1 MTVINT
7 NTASMVARD
16 AIQKNNRDMSTA
28 MERLS
33 TGSRI
38 NSAKDDAAGLAIAD
52 RMSAQIS
59 GLDMAVRNANDAISL
74 LQTAEGATKEISNML
89 SRMRELAVQ
98 AGSGTYTDTDR
109 DALNLEFQ
117 ALVSEMDRIASNTEW
132 NGDKILSGNSNI
144 NNETELAK
152 TVTIQLG
159 SGTGQT
165 MDLSLNSWRT
175 GVAQDAQMTAAS
187 GTGRDGVDTAKST
200 VLTLADGT
208 MDFNTSGD
216 TITIAGLTFTADT
229 GTGKAFDASDV
240 VSYILGL
247 EAGQTVSAGTAVT
260 GLTNITVGGTL
271 TANHKYEAVAG
282 DVNALKITNLDSGAT
297 SYAVATST
305 AASGGSTAAS
315 GTVAQFTNQA
325 LAVAQTTMKM
335 VDTTMNKEDSIT
347 IAGITFT
354 ADADG
359 ASFDVSAVTNFLTA
373 TITPGTSVNA
383 HAAGLT
389 NIKASGTLLANH
401 TYATTRIGA
410 TDDYFLTIT
419 NTDDGATKYTA
430 ATKNDAS
437 GDNVMAA
444 VFDTWVNR
452 GMDVNKNAS
461 AYGTAVLSFG
471 ASSSKIDI
479 DLVANAQQAITEI
492 DAAING
498 AAAERS
504 KYGAYMSRLQYA
516 ADNLSNVAT
525 NTAASRSQIADADY
539 ASETTELA
547 RAQIISQASTA
558 MLAQANQ
565 VKQTVLALLQ

>member
-132 NGDKILSGNSNI
+132 NGDKILAGKSNI

-152 TVTIQLG
+152 TITIQLG

-175 GVAQDAQMTAAS
+175 GVAQDAQMTSAS

-200 VLTLADGT
+200 VLTLTDGDISWKT
-208 MDFNTSGD
+208 GD
-216 TITIAGLTFTADT
+216 AVPGGSITIAGLTFVAVADDSE
-229 GTGKAFDASDV
+229 FDASDV
-240 VSYILGL
+240 VSYITSL
-247 EAGQTVSAGTAVT
+247 EAGQTIGAATAVP
-260 GLTNITVGGTL
+260 GLTGIQVSGTL
-271 TANHKYEAVAG
+271 TANHRYEAVTG
-282 DVNALKITNLDSGAT
+282 DANALKITNLDSGAT
-297 SYAVATST
+297 TYSVAAGVNATTDPKAVAL
-305 AASGGSTAAS
+305 
-315 GTVAQFTNQA
+315 VATFTNKA
-325 LAVAQTTMKM
+325 LAVAETTLKM
-335 VDTTMNKEDSIT
+335 ADVTMNDKDSVT
-347 IAGITFT
+347 VAGIAFT
-354 ADADG
+354 ASADG
-359 ASFDVSAVTNFLTA
+359 ASLDVSDVA
-373 TITPGTSVNA
+373 TYIASLTPGATVNA
-383 HAAGLT
+383 ASVTGLT
-389 NIKASGTLLANH
+389 NITASGTLLANH
-401 TYATTRIGA
+401 TYAA
-410 TDDYFLTIT
+410 STDYLTIT
-419 NTDDGATKYTA
+419 NTDNGATKYTA
-430 ATKNDAS
+430 ATSIDAS
-437 GDNVMAA
+437 GDNQMTA
-444 VFDTWVNR
+444 FSNWVNR
-452 GMDVNKNAS
+452 DMDVNKNAS
-461 AYGTAVLSFG
+461 SYGTGVLSFG
-471 ASSSKIDI
+471 ASGSKIDI

>member
-132 NGDKILSGNSNI
+132 NGDKILAGKSNI

-152 TVTIQLG
+152 TITIQLG

-200 VLTLADGT
+200 VLTLVDGT
-208 MDFNTSGD
+208 MDFATGDSTAD
-216 TITIAGLTFTADT
+216 TITIAGLTFTAKV
-229 GTGKAFDASDV
+229 GTGKAFDASAV

-247 EAGQTVSAGTAVT
+247 EAGQTVSALTPVP
-260 GLTNITVGGTL
+260 GLGNDITVGGTL

-297 SYAVATST
+297 SYAAATATTATSGQGAT
-305 AASGGSTAAS
+305 LLAT
-315 GTVAQFTNQA
+315 FTNKA
-325 LAVAQTTMKM
+325 LAVAETTVKM
-335 VDTTMNKEDSIT
+335 ADTTMNDKDSVT
-347 IAGITFT
+347 VAGIAFT
-354 ADADG
+354 ASADG
-359 ASFDVSAVTNFLTA
+359 ASLDVSAVA
-373 TITPGTSVNA
+373 TYIASLTPGATVNA
-383 HAAGLT
+383 AAVTGLT
-389 NIKASGTLLANH
+389 NITASGTLLANH
-401 TYATTRIGA
+401 TYAASG
-410 TDDYFLTIT
+410 DYLTIT
-419 NTDDGATKYTA
+419 NTDNGATKYTA
-430 ATKNDAS
+430 ATSIDGS
-437 GDNVMAA
+437 GTKSMTAFSN
-444 VFDTWVNR
+444 WVNR

-461 AYGTAVLSFG
+461 SYGTGVLSFG

>member
-132 NGDKILSGNSNI
+132 NGDKILAGKSNI
-144 NNETELAK
+144 NNETALAK
-152 TVTIQLG
+152 TITIQLG

-200 VLTLADGT
+200 VLTLVDGT

-229 GTGKAFDASDV
+229 GTGKTFDASAV

-247 EAGQTVSAGTAVT
+247 EAGQTVSGSTAVP

-297 SYAVATST
+297 SYAAATAT
-305 AASGGSTAAS
+305 AASGGSTAAT
-315 GTVAQFTNQA
+315 GTLATFTNKA
-325 LAVAQTTMKM
+325 LAVAETTVKM
-335 VDTTMNKEDSIT
+335 ADVTMNDKDSVT
-347 IAGITFT
+347 VAGIAFT
-354 ADADG
+354 ASADG
-359 ASFDVSAVTNFLTA
+359 ASLDVSDVA
-373 TITPGTSVNA
+373 TYIASLTPGATVNA
-383 HAAGLT
+383 ASVTGLT
-389 NIKASGTLLANH
+389 NITASGTLLANH
-401 TYATTRIGA
+401 TYTAS
-410 TDDYFLTIT
+410 TDYLTIT
-419 NTDDGATKYTA
+419 NTDNGATKYTA
-430 ATKNDAS
+430 ATKIDAS
-437 GDNVMAA
+437 GDNVMTA
-444 VFDTWVNR
+444 FSNWVNR
-452 GMDVNKNAS
+452 DMDVNKNAS
-461 AYGTAVLSFG
+461 SYGTGVLSFG
-471 ASSSKIDI
+471 ASGSKIDI

>member
-1 MTVINT
+1 MSVINT
-7 NTASMVARD
+7 NTAANIAAL
-16 AIQKNNRDMSTA
+16 AINRNDRDMETA
-28 MERLS
+28 MTRLS
-33 TGSRI
+33 TGLRI
-38 NSAKDDAAGLAIAD
+38 NSAKDDAAGLAISQ
-52 RMSAQIS
+52 RMTSQIG
-59 GLDMAVRNANDAISL
+59 GLEQGARNALDAITM
-74 LQTAEGATKEISNML
+74 LQVAEGATKEISNML

-132 NGDKILSGNSNI
+132 NGDKILAGKSNI

-152 TVTIQLG
+152 TITIQLG

-200 VLTLADGT
+200 VLTLVDGT
-208 MDFNTSGD
+208 MDFATGDATAD
-216 TITIAGLTFTADT
+216 TITIAGLTFTAAV
-229 GTGKAFDASDV
+229 GTGQAFDASDV

-247 EAGQTVSAGTAVT
+247 EAGQTASGTPP
-260 GLTNITVGGTL
+260 GLTNITVSGTL
-271 TANHKYEAVAG
+271 TANHRYEAVAG
-282 DVNALKITNLDSGAT
+282 DVNALKITNTDSGAT
-297 SYAVATST
+297 SYAKATATVAT
-305 AASGGSTAAS
+305 GSTAA
-315 GTVAQFTNQA
+315 TATLATFTNKA
-325 LAVAQTTMKM
+325 LAVAETTVKM
-335 VDTTMNKEDSIT
+335 ADVTMNDKDSVT
-347 IAGITFT
+347 VAGITFT
-354 ADADG
+354 ASGDNRAL
-359 ASFDVSAVTNFLTA
+359 DVSAVA
-373 TITPGTSVNA
+373 TYLATTLTPGQTVNA
-383 HAAGLT
+383 ASVGGLS
-389 NIKASGTLLANH
+389 NITASGTLLANH
-401 TYATTRIGA
+401 TYAA
-410 TDDYFLTIT
+410 TGDYLTIT
-419 NTDDGATKYTA
+419 NTDNGATKYTA
-430 ATKNDAS
+430 ATKIDAS
-437 GDNVMAA
+437 GDNVMTA
-444 VFDTWVNR
+444 FSNWVNR
-452 GMDVNKNAS
+452 DMDVNKNAS
-461 AYGTAVLSFG
+461 SYGSGVLSFG

-565 VKQTVLALLQ
+565 AKQTVLSLLQ

>member
-1 MTVINT
+1 MSVINT
-7 NTASMVARD
+7 NTAANIAALATNRND
-16 AIQKNNRDMSTA
+16 RDMETA
-28 MERLS
+28 MTRLS
-33 TGSRI
+33 TGLRI
-38 NSAKDDAAGLAIAD
+38 NSAKDDAAGLAISQ
-52 RMSAQIS
+52 RMTSQIG
-59 GLDMAVRNANDAISL
+59 GLEQGARNALDAITM
-74 LQTAEGATKEISNML
+74 LQVAEGATKEISNML

-132 NGDKILSGNSNI
+132 NGDKILAGKSNI

-152 TVTIQLG
+152 TITIQLG

-200 VLTLADGT
+200 VLTLVDGT
-208 MDFNTSGD
+208 LNYD
-216 TITIAGLTFTADT
+216 TANSDADSITIAGLTFTADT
-229 GTGKAFDASDV
+229 GTGKTFDASAV

-297 SYAVATST
+297 SYAVAT
-305 AASGGSTAAS
+305 AANATVGTGGTTTLA
-315 GTVAQFTNQA
+315 TFTNKA
-325 LAVAQTTMKM
+325 LAVAETTVKM
-335 VDTTMNKEDSIT
+335 ADVTMNNKDSVT

-354 ADADG
+354 ASADA
-359 ASFDVSAVTNFLTA
+359 ASLDVSDVATYIAGLTPGSTVNAAAVT
-373 TITPGTSVNA
+373 
-383 HAAGLT
+383 GLT
-389 NIKASGTLLANH
+389 NITASGTLLANH
-401 TYATTRIGA
+401 TYAASG
-410 TDDYFLTIT
+410 DYLTIT
-419 NTDDGATKYTA
+419 NTDNGATKYTA
-430 ATKNDAS
+430 ATNIDAS
-437 GDNVMAA
+437 GDNVMTA
-444 VFDTWVNR
+444 FSNWVNR
-452 GMDVNKNAS
+452 DIDVNKNAS

-479 DLVANAQQAITEI
+479 DLVANAQQAIVEI

-565 VKQTVLALLQ
+565 VKQTVLSLLQ

>member
-1 MTVINT
+1 
-7 NTASMVARD
+7 
-16 AIQKNNRDMSTA
+16 
-28 MERLS
+28 
-33 TGSRI
+33 
-38 NSAKDDAAGLAIAD
+38 
-52 RMSAQIS
+52 
-59 GLDMAVRNANDAISL
+59 
-74 LQTAEGATKEISNML
+74 ML

-132 NGDKILSGNSNI
+132 NGDKILAGKSNI

-152 TVTIQLG
+152 TITIQLG

-200 VLTLADGT
+200 VLTLVDGT
-208 MDFNTSGD
+208 MDFATGDSTAD
-216 TITIAGLTFTADT
+216 TITIAGLTFTAKV
-229 GTGKAFDASDV
+229 GTGKAFDASAV

-247 EAGQTVSAGTAVT
+247 EAGQTVSSGTAVT

-271 TANHKYEAVAG
+271 TANHRYEAVAG

-297 SYAVATST
+297 SYAAATATTATSGKGAT
-305 AASGGSTAAS
+305 LLAT
-315 GTVAQFTNQA
+315 FTNKA
-325 LAVAQTTMKM
+325 LAVAETTVKM
-335 VDTTMNKEDSIT
+335 ADTTMNDKDSVT
-347 IAGITFT
+347 VAGIAFT
-354 ADADG
+354 ASADG
-359 ASFDVSAVTNFLTA
+359 ASLDVSAVA
-373 TITPGTSVNA
+373 TYIASLTPGATVNA
-383 HAAGLT
+383 AAVTGLT
-389 NIKASGTLLANH
+389 NITASGTLLANH
-401 TYATTRIGA
+401 TYAASG
-410 TDDYFLTIT
+410 DYLTIT
-419 NTDDGATKYTA
+419 NTDNGATKYTA
-430 ATKNDAS
+430 ATSIDAS
-437 GDNVMAA
+437 GDNVMTA
-444 VFDTWVNR
+444 FSNWVNR

-461 AYGTAVLSFG
+461 SYGTAVLSFG

>member
-1 MTVINT
+1 MSVINT
-7 NTASMVARD
+7 NTAANIAAL
-16 AIQKNNRDMSTA
+16 AINRNERDMETA
-28 MERLS
+28 MTRLS
-33 TGSRI
+33 TGLRI
-38 NSAKDDAAGLAIAD
+38 NSAKDDAAGLAISQ
-52 RMSAQIS
+52 RMTSQIG
-59 GLDMAVRNANDAISL
+59 GLEQGARNALDAITM
-74 LQTAEGATKEISNML
+74 LQVAEGATKEISNML

-132 NGDKILSGNSNI
+132 NGDKILAGKSNI

-152 TVTIQLG
+152 TITIQLG

-200 VLTLADGT
+200 VLTLTDGT
-208 MDFNTSGD
+208 MDFNGSGD
-216 TITIAGLTFTADT
+216 TITIAGLTFTANT
-229 GTGKAFDASDV
+229 GTGKVFDASDV
-240 VSYILGL
+240 VTFILGL
-247 EAGQTVSAGTAVT
+247 EAGQTVAAGTAVT

-297 SYAVATST
+297 SYAIATST

-315 GTVAQFTNQA
+315 GTVAQFTNKA
-325 LAVAQTTMKM
+325 LAVAETTIKM
-335 VDTTMNKEDSIT
+335 ADTTMNDEDSVT
-347 IAGITFT
+347 VAGITFT
-354 ADADG
+354 ASADG
-359 ASFDVSAVTNFLTA
+359 ASLDVSDVA
-373 TITPGTSVNA
+373 TYIASLTPGATVNA
-383 HAAGLT
+383 ASVTGLT
-389 NIKASGTLLANH
+389 NITASGTLLANH
-401 TYATTRIGA
+401 TYAASG
-410 TDDYFLTIT
+410 DYLTIT
-419 NTDDGATKYTA
+419 NTDSGATKYTA
-430 ATKNDAS
+430 ATSNDAS
-437 GDNVMAA
+437 GDAVMTA
-444 VFDTWVNR
+444 FSNWVNR
-452 GMDVNKNAS
+452 DMDVNKNAS
-461 AYGTAVLSFG
+461 AYGTGVLSFG

-565 VKQTVLALLQ
+565 VKQTVLSLLQ

>member
-1 MTVINT
+1 MSVINT
-7 NTASMVARD
+7 NTSANIAAL
-16 AIQKNNRDMSTA
+16 AINRNDRDMETA
-28 MERLS
+28 MTRLS
-33 TGSRI
+33 TGLRI
-38 NSAKDDAAGLAIAD
+38 NSAKDDAAGLAISQ
-52 RMSAQIS
+52 RMTSQIG
-59 GLDMAVRNANDAISL
+59 GLEQGARNALDAITM
-74 LQTAEGATKEISNML
+74 LQVAEGATKEISNML

-132 NGDKILSGNSNI
+132 NGDKILAGKSNI

-152 TVTIQLG
+152 TITIQLG

-200 VLTLADGT
+200 VLTLVDGT
-208 MDFNTSGD
+208 LNFDTGDNTAD
-216 TITIAGLTFTADT
+216 TVTIAGLTFTADT
-229 GTGKAFDASDV
+229 GTSKTLDASAV

-247 EAGQTVSAGTAVT
+247 EAGQTVASGTTVT
-260 GLTNITVGGTL
+260 GLTDITVGGTL
-271 TANHKYEAVAG
+271 TANHRYEAVAG
-282 DVNALKITNLDSGAT
+282 DVNALKITNTDSGAT
-297 SYAVATST
+297 SYAVAT
-305 AASGGSTAAS
+305 AANATTGTGGTTTLA
-315 GTVAQFTNQA
+315 TFTNKA
-325 LAVAQTTMKM
+325 LAVAETTVKM
-335 VDTTMNKEDSIT
+335 ADVTMNDKDSVT
-347 IAGITFT
+347 VAGITFT
-354 ADADG
+354 ASADS
-359 ASFDVSAVTNFLTA
+359 ASLDVSDVA
-373 TITPGTSVNA
+373 TYIASLTPGATVNA
-383 HAAGLT
+383 ASVTGLT
-389 NIKASGTLLANH
+389 NITASGTLLANH
-401 TYATTRIGA
+401 TYAASG
-410 TDDYFLTIT
+410 DYLTIT
-419 NTDDGATKYTA
+419 NTDNGATKYTA
-430 ATKNDAS
+430 ATTIDAS
-437 GDNVMAA
+437 GDNVMTA
-444 VFDTWVNR
+444 FSNWVNR
-452 GMDVNKNAS
+452 DMDVNKNAS
-461 AYGTAVLSFG
+461 SYGTGVLSFG
-471 ASSSKIDI
+471 ASGSKIDI

-565 VKQTVLALLQ
+565 AKQTVLSLLQ

>member
-1 MTVINT
+1 MSVINT
-7 NTASMVARD
+7 NTSANIAAL
-16 AIQKNNRDMSTA
+16 AINRNDRDMETA
-28 MERLS
+28 MTRLS
-33 TGSRI
+33 TGLRI
-38 NSAKDDAAGLAIAD
+38 NSAKDDAAGLAISQ
-52 RMSAQIS
+52 RMTSQIG
-59 GLDMAVRNANDAISL
+59 GLEQGARNALDAITM
-74 LQTAEGATKEISNML
+74 LQVAEGATKEISNML

-132 NGDKILSGNSNI
+132 NGDKILAGKSNI

-152 TVTIQLG
+152 TITIQLG

-200 VLTLADGT
+200 VLTLVDGT
-208 MDFNTSGD
+208 LNFDTGDNTAD
-216 TITIAGLTFTADT
+216 TVTIAGLTFTADT
-229 GTGKAFDASDV
+229 GTSKTLDASAV

-247 EAGQTVSAGTAVT
+247 EAGQTVASGTTVT
-260 GLTNITVGGTL
+260 GLTDITVGGTL
-271 TANHKYEAVAG
+271 TANHRYEAVAG
-282 DVNALKITNLDSGAT
+282 DVNALKITNTDSGAT
-297 SYAVATST
+297 SYAVAT
-305 AASGGSTAAS
+305 AANATTGTGGTTTLA
-315 GTVAQFTNQA
+315 TFTNKA
-325 LAVAQTTMKM
+325 LAVAETTVKM
-335 VDTTMNKEDSIT
+335 ADVTMNDKDSVT
-347 IAGITFT
+347 VAGITFT
-354 ADADG
+354 ASADS
-359 ASFDVSAVTNFLTA
+359 ASLDVSDVA
-373 TITPGTSVNA
+373 TYIASLTPGATVNA
-383 HAAGLT
+383 ASVTGLT
-389 NIKASGTLLANH
+389 NITASGTLLANH
-401 TYATTRIGA
+401 TYAASG
-410 TDDYFLTIT
+410 DYLTIT
-419 NTDDGATKYTA
+419 NTDNGATKYTA
-430 ATKNDAS
+430 ATTIDAS
-437 GDNVMAA
+437 GDNVMTA
-444 VFDTWVNR
+444 FSNWVNR
-452 GMDVNKNAS
+452 DMDVNKNAS
-461 AYGTAVLSFG
+461 SYGTGVLSFG
-471 ASSSKIDI
+471 ASGSKIDI

>member
-1 MTVINT
+1 MSVINT
-7 NTASMVARD
+7 NTAANIAAL
-16 AIQKNNRDMSTA
+16 AINRNERDMETA
-28 MERLS
+28 MTRLS
-33 TGSRI
+33 TGLRI
-38 NSAKDDAAGLAIAD
+38 NSAKDDAAGLAISQ
-52 RMSAQIS
+52 RMTSQIG
-59 GLDMAVRNANDAISL
+59 GLEQGARNALDAITM
-74 LQTAEGATKEISNML
+74 LQVAEGATKEISNML

-132 NGDKILSGNSNI
+132 NGDKILAGKSNI

-152 TVTIQLG
+152 TITIQLG

-200 VLTLADGT
+200 VLTLTDGT
-208 MDFNTSGD
+208 MDFNGSGD
-216 TITIAGLTFTADT
+216 TITIAGLTFTANT
-229 GTGKAFDASDV
+229 GTGKVFDASDV
-240 VSYILGL
+240 VTFILGL
-247 EAGQTVSAGTAVT
+247 EAGQTVAAGTAVT

-297 SYAVATST
+297 SYAIATSA

-315 GTVAQFTNQA
+315 GTVAQFTNKA
-325 LAVAQTTMKM
+325 LAVAETTIKM
-335 VDTTMNKEDSIT
+335 ADTTMNDEDSVT
-347 IAGITFT
+347 VAGITFT
-354 ADADG
+354 ASADG
-359 ASFDVSAVTNFLTA
+359 ASLDVSDVA
-373 TITPGTSVNA
+373 TYIASLTPGATVNA
-383 HAAGLT
+383 ASVTGLT
-389 NIKASGTLLANH
+389 NITASGTLLANH
-401 TYATTRIGA
+401 TYAASG
-410 TDDYFLTIT
+410 DYLTIT
-419 NTDDGATKYTA
+419 NTDSGATKYTA
-430 ATKNDAS
+430 ATSNDAS
-437 GDNVMAA
+437 GDAVMTA
-444 VFDTWVNR
+444 FSNWVNR
-452 GMDVNKNAS
+452 DMDVNKNAS
-461 AYGTAVLSFG
+461 AYGTGVLSFG

-492 DAAING
+492 DAAIHG

-565 VKQTVLALLQ
+565 VKQTVLSLLQ

>member
-1 MTVINT
+1 MSVINT
-7 NTASMVARD
+7 NTAANIAAL
-16 AIQKNNRDMSTA
+16 AINRNDRDMETA
-28 MERLS
+28 MTRLS
-33 TGSRI
+33 TGLRI
-38 NSAKDDAAGLAIAD
+38 NSAKDDAAGLAISQ
-52 RMSAQIS
+52 RMTSQIG
-59 GLDMAVRNANDAISL
+59 GLEQGARNALDAITM
-74 LQTAEGATKEISNML
+74 LQVAEGATKEISNML

-132 NGDKILSGNSNI
+132 NGDKILAGKSNI

-152 TVTIQLG
+152 TITIQLG

-175 GVAQDAQMTAAS
+175 GVAQDAQMTHAS

-200 VLTLADGT
+200 VLTLVDSTLNYDTTNSDADSVT
-208 MDFNTSGD
+208 V
-216 TITIAGLTFTADT
+216 AGLTFTADT
-229 GTGKAFDASDV
+229 GTGKTLDASDV
-240 VSYILGL
+240 VSYILSL
-247 EAGQTVSAGTAVT
+247 EAGETVSSSTAVT

-271 TANHKYEAVAG
+271 TANHKYEAVTG
-282 DVNALKITNLDSGAT
+282 DVNALKITNTDSGAT
-297 SYAVATST
+297 SYAVATATNATVGTGGAT
-305 AASGGSTAAS
+305 ALAK
-315 GTVAQFTNQA
+315 FTNKA
-325 LAVAQTTMKM
+325 LAVAETTLKM
-335 VDTTMNKEDSIT
+335 ADVTMNDKDSVT
-347 IAGITFT
+347 VAGIAFT
-354 ADADG
+354 ASADG
-359 ASFDVSAVTNFLTA
+359 ASLDVSDVA
-373 TITPGTSVNA
+373 TYIASLTPGATVNA
-383 HAAGLT
+383 ASVTGLT
-389 NIKASGTLLANH
+389 NITASGTLLANH
-401 TYATTRIGA
+401 TYAA
-410 TDDYFLTIT
+410 STDYLTIT
-419 NTDDGATKYTA
+419 NTDNGATKYTA
-430 ATKNDAS
+430 ATSIDAS
-437 GDNVMAA
+437 GDNQMTA
-444 VFDTWVNR
+444 FSNWVNR
-452 GMDVNKNAS
+452 DMDVNKNAS
-461 AYGTAVLSFG
+461 SYGTGVLSFG
-471 ASSSKIDI
+471 ASGSKIDI

>member
-59 GLDMAVRNANDAISL
+59 GLGMAVRNANDAISL

-132 NGDKILSGNSNI
+132 NGDKILAGKSNI

-152 TVTIQLG
+152 TITIQLG

-200 VLTLADGT
+200 VLTLVDGT
-208 MDFNTSGD
+208 LNYD
-216 TITIAGLTFTADT
+216 TVNSDADSVTIAGLTFTADT
-229 GTGKAFDASDV
+229 GTGKTFDASAV

-297 SYAVATST
+297 SYAVATAT
-305 AASGGSTAAS
+305 DATVGTGGTTTLA
-315 GTVAQFTNQA
+315 TFTNKA
-325 LAVAQTTMKM
+325 LAVAETTVKM
-335 VDTTMNKEDSIT
+335 ADVTMNNKDSVT

-354 ADADG
+354 ASADS
-359 ASFDVSAVTNFLTA
+359 ASLDVSDVATYIAGLTPGSKVNAAAVT
-373 TITPGTSVNA
+373 
-383 HAAGLT
+383 GLT
-389 NIKASGTLLANH
+389 NITASGTLLANH
-401 TYATTRIGA
+401 TYAASG
-410 TDDYFLTIT
+410 DYLTIT
-419 NTDDGATKYTA
+419 NTDNGATKYTA
-430 ATKNDAS
+430 ATNIDAS
-437 GDNVMAA
+437 GDNVMTA
-444 VFDTWVNR
+444 FSNWVNR
-452 GMDVNKNAS
+452 DIDVNKNAS

-479 DLVANAQQAITEI
+479 DLVANAQQAIVEI

>member
-132 NGDKILSGNSNI
+132 NGDKILAGKSNI

-152 TVTIQLG
+152 TITIQLG

-175 GVAQDAQMTAAS
+175 GVAQDAQMTTAS

-200 VLTLADGT
+200 VLTLVDGT
-208 MDFNTSGD
+208 MNKNVSPGD
-216 TITIAGLTFTADT
+216 LSADAITIAGLTFTVT
-229 GTGKAFDASDV
+229 GASKSFDASSA

-247 EAGQTVSAGTAVT
+247 EAGQTVSGVSPT
-260 GLTNITVGGTL
+260 GMADFTVSGEL
-271 TANHKYEAVAG
+271 TANHRYEAVAG

-297 SYAVATST
+297 SYAAATAT
-305 AASGGSTAAS
+305 DASGGSTAA
-315 GTVAQFTNQA
+315 TATLATFTNKA
-325 LAVAQTTMKM
+325 LAVAETTVKM
-335 VDTTMNKEDSIT
+335 ADTTMNDKDSVT
-347 IAGITFT
+347 VAGIAFT
-354 ADADG
+354 ASADG
-359 ASFDVSAVTNFLTA
+359 ASLDVSAVA
-373 TITPGTSVNA
+373 TYIASLTPGATVNA
-383 HAAGLT
+383 AAVTGLT
-389 NIKASGTLLANH
+389 NITASGTLLANH
-401 TYATTRIGA
+401 TYAASG
-410 TDDYFLTIT
+410 DYLTIT
-419 NTDDGATKYTA
+419 NTDNGATKYTA
-430 ATKNDAS
+430 ATSIDGS
-437 GDNVMAA
+437 GTNTMTA
-444 VFDTWVNR
+444 FNNWVNR
-452 GMDVNKNAS
+452 DMDVNKNAS
-461 AYGTAVLSFG
+461 SYGTAVLSFG

>member
-132 NGDKILSGNSNI
+132 NGDKILAGKSNI

-152 TVTIQLG
+152 TITIQLG

-187 GTGRDGVDTAKST
+187 GTGRDGIDTAKST
-200 VLTLADGT
+200 VLTLVDGT
-208 MDFNTSGD
+208 LEFTSSSD
-216 TITIAGLTFTADT
+216 RDIVKIAGLDFEATADAT
-229 GTGKAFDASDV
+229 LDASAV
-240 VSYILGL
+240 VSYILGK
-247 EAGQTVSAGTAVT
+247 EAGQTV
-260 GLTNITVGGTL
+260 TNDTSMTNFKISGTL
-271 TANHKYEAVAG
+271 TANHRYEAVTG
-282 DVNALKITNLDSGAT
+282 DANALKITNLDSGAT
-297 SYAVATST
+297 SYAVATGTDAST
-305 AASGGSTAAS
+305 SAKAAGV
-315 GTVAQFTNQA
+315 VATYTNKA
-325 LAVAQTTMKM
+325 LAVAETTLKM
-335 VDTTMNKEDSIT
+335 ADVTMNDKDSVT
-347 IAGITFT
+347 VAGIAFT
-354 ADADG
+354 ASADG
-359 ASFDVSAVTNFLTA
+359 ASLDVSDVA
-373 TITPGTSVNA
+373 TYIASLTPGATVNA
-383 HAAGLT
+383 ASVTGLT
-389 NIKASGTLLANH
+389 NITASGTLLANH
-401 TYATTRIGA
+401 TYTAS
-410 TDDYFLTIT
+410 TDFLTIT
-419 NTDDGATKYTA
+419 NTDNGATKYTA
-430 ATKNDAS
+430 ATTIDAS
-437 GDNVMAA
+437 GDNVMTA
-444 VFDTWVNR
+444 FSNWVNR
-452 GMDVNKNAS
+452 DMDVNKNAS
-461 AYGTAVLSFG
+461 SYGTAVLSFG

>member
-132 NGDKILSGNSNI
+132 NGDKILAGKSNI

-152 TVTIQLG
+152 TITIQLG

-175 GVAQDAQMTAAS
+175 GVAQDAQMTSAS

-200 VLTLADGT
+200 VLTLTDGDISWKT
-208 MDFNTSGD
+208 GD
-216 TITIAGLTFTADT
+216 AVPGGSITIAGLTFVAVADDSE
-229 GTGKAFDASDV
+229 FDASDV
-240 VSYILGL
+240 VSYITSL
-247 EAGQTVSAGTAVT
+247 EAGQTIGAATAVP
-260 GLTNITVGGTL
+260 GLTGIQVSGTL
-271 TANHKYEAVAG
+271 TANHRYEAVTG
-282 DVNALKITNLDSGAT
+282 DANALKITNLDSGAT
-297 SYAVATST
+297 TYSVAAGVNATTDPKAVAL
-305 AASGGSTAAS
+305 
-315 GTVAQFTNQA
+315 VATFTNKA
-325 LAVAQTTMKM
+325 LAVAETTLKM
-335 VDTTMNKEDSIT
+335 ADVTMNDKDSVT
-347 IAGITFT
+347 VAGITFT
-354 ADADG
+354 ASADS
-359 ASFDVSAVTNFLTA
+359 ASLDVSAVA
-373 TITPGTSVNA
+373 TYIASLTPGATVNA
-383 HAAGLT
+383 ASVTGLT
-389 NIKASGTLLANH
+389 NITASGTLLANH
-401 TYATTRIGA
+401 TYAA
-410 TDDYFLTIT
+410 STDYLTIT
-419 NTDDGATKYTA
+419 NTDNGATKYTA
-430 ATKNDAS
+430 ATSIDAS
-437 GDNVMAA
+437 GDNQMTA
-444 VFDTWVNR
+444 FSNWVNR
-452 GMDVNKNAS
+452 DMDVNKNAS
-461 AYGTAVLSFG
+461 SYGTGVLSFG
-471 ASSSKIDI
+471 ASGSKIDI

>member
-1 MTVINT
+1 MSVINT
-7 NTASMVARD
+7 NTAANIAAL
-16 AIQKNNRDMSTA
+16 AINRNDRDMETA
-28 MERLS
+28 MTRLS
-33 TGSRI
+33 TGLRI
-38 NSAKDDAAGLAIAD
+38 NSAKDDAAGLAISQ
-52 RMSAQIS
+52 RMTSQIG
-59 GLDMAVRNANDAISL
+59 GLEQGARNALDAITM
-74 LQTAEGATKEISNML
+74 LQVAEGATKEISNML

-132 NGDKILSGNSNI
+132 NGDKILAGKSNI

-152 TVTIQLG
+152 TITIQLG

-175 GVAQDAQMTAAS
+175 GVAQDAQMTSAS
-187 GTGRDGVDTAKST
+187 GSGRDGVDTAKST
-200 VLTLADGT
+200 VLTLVDGT
-208 MDFNTSGD
+208 LDFNVTAD

-229 GTGKAFDASDV
+229 QAGNAFDASAV

-247 EAGQTVSAGTAVT
+247 EAGQTVSALTPVP
-260 GLTNITVGGTL
+260 GLGNDITVGGTL

-297 SYAVATST
+297 SYAAATATVAT
-305 AASGGSTAAS
+305 GSTAA
-315 GTVAQFTNQA
+315 TATLATFTNKA
-325 LAVAQTTMKM
+325 LAVAETTVKMADVTMKA
-335 VDTTMNKEDSIT
+335 KDSIT
-347 IAGITFT
+347 LAGITFT
-354 ADADG
+354 ASGNAT
-359 ASFDVSAVTNFLTA
+359 FTAVTAANYIRALTA
-373 TITPGTSVNA
+373 GATVNA
-383 HAAGLT
+383 DTVET
-389 NIKASGTLLANH
+389 NITASGTLLANH
-401 TYATTRIGA
+401 TYGDTGA
-410 TDDYFLTIT
+410 YLTIT
-419 NTDDGATKYTA
+419 NTDNGATKYTA
-430 ATKNDAS
+430 ATSIDGS
-437 GDNVMAA
+437 GTKSMTTQFNS
-444 VFDTWVNR
+444 WVNR
-452 GMDVNKNAS
+452 DMDVNKNAS
-461 AYGTAVLSFG
+461 SYGTGVLSFG